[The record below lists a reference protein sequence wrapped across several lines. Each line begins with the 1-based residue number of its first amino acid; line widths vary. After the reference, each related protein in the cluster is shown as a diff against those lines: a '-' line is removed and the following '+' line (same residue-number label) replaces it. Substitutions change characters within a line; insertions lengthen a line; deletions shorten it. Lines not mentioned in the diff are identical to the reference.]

1 MSSLTDSQIEACSNV
16 QDDGTIEIDAYFLM
30 KMVEKDE
37 QDKREKDLMSQLGF
51 VSDDGKKDEKKD
63 EKKKGLLLNESI
75 MANTGLTKD
84 ETKILWEKTS
94 SFSVALRKRY
104 PDEFYMTKLDEISE
118 LIKRHQLLV
127 IDSLKQQRGVGKTAE
142 VAEIDKVVEEWIEEA
157 AAGVAG
163 QKDDEKKDEENLC
176 PRCIEDHDDE
186 HGERVSGSKVV
197 SSCDDCGVCENC
209 EHLMECKGLKEYQ
222 MLTEK
227 NRLLMEENQLLM
239 EEEKKKVAMGKK
251 IIEKYEQFI
260 EDHQEE
266 MEKNQKE
273 IEAMEENP
281 LLGEYQLK
289 MLAAK
294 RKFAENY
301 EQIIEH
307 HQKTSKAF
315 DEWMAERS
323 KRDDGKKEEDDSED
337 DSVISLKGFVHRSD
351 WFCNEE
357 DTKFPTHER
366 KQWYT
371 FEFMKHLT
379 EKYDENRI
387 YLNVPY
393 NDKDDVKVNG
403 GRWDVD
409 KKQWYTFNY
418 NAYLVGK
425 FT

>member
-1 MSSLTDSQIEACSNV
+1 MASF
-16 QDDGTIEIDAYFLM
+16 DDDLID
-30 KMVEKDE
+30 KMVKSKELS
-37 QDKREKDLMSQLGF
+37 DKTLE
-51 VSDDGKKDEKKD
+51 V
-63 EKKKGLLLNESI
+63 I
-75 MANTGLTKD
+75 MKNTGLTMD
-84 ETKILWEKTS
+84 EAKILWQKS
-94 SFSVALRKRY
+94 MSFTDVLQTRY
-104 PDEFYMTKLDEISE
+104 GSEYYAMKMDEMCKVTKLYQQRMIES
-118 LIKRHQLLV
+118 LIK
-127 IDSLKQQRGVGKTAE
+127 QRGKKQKEYADV
-142 VAEIDKVVEEWIEEA
+142 DKVVDEWLGKEA
-157 AAGVAG
+157 F
-163 QKDDEKKDEENLC
+163 C

-301 EQIIEH
+301 EEIIEH

-315 DEWMAERS
+315 DEWLAERS
-323 KRDDGKKEEDDSED
+323 KRDDGKKEEEKKEEEKKEEEKKEEEKNTFDSQIEACSNVWDDGTIEID
-337 DSVISLKGFVHRSD
+337 VYELLK
-351 WFCNEE
+351 
-357 DTKFPTHER
+357 
-366 KQWYT
+366 
-371 FEFMKHLT
+371 MA
-379 EKYDENRI
+379 
-387 YLNVPY
+387 
-393 NDKDDVKVNG
+393 
-403 GRWDVD
+403 
-409 KKQWYTFNY
+409 KK
-418 NAYLVGK
+418 
-425 FT
+425 